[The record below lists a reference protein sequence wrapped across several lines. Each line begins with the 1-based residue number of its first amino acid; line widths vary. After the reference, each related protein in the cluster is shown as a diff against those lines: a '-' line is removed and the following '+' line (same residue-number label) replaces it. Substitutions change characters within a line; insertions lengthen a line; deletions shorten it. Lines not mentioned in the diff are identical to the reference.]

1 MSSMEQ
7 IAKSVETIAEK
18 MGDVTAEAL
27 PSVSAAD
34 NGKRMGVSGG
44 QWAAVA
50 AELPAVSASD
60 NGKVLG
66 VSGGQWGK
74 MDPPTELPAVTA
86 ADAGKVLT
94 VNAQGEW
101 VAAALPE

>member
-34 NGKRMGVSGG
+34 NGK
-44 QWAAVA
+44 
-50 AELPAVSASD
+50 
-60 NGKVLG
+60 VLG
-66 VSGGQWGK
+66 VSDGQWGK

>member
-34 NGKRMGVSGG
+34 NGK
-44 QWAAVA
+44 
-50 AELPAVSASD
+50 
-60 NGKVLG
+60 VLG

-74 MDPPTELPAVTA
+74 MNPPTELPAVTA

>member
-1 MSSMEQ
+1 MSTLQRIEEKLDNA
-7 IAKSVETIAEK
+7 IAA
-18 MGDVTAEAL
+18 AL
-27 PSVSAAD
+27 PEVSASD
-34 NGKRMGVSGG
+34 NGKLMGVSGG
-44 QWAAVA
+44 QWGKVDPPT
-50 AELPAVSASD
+50 ELPAVSAAD

-74 MDPPTELPAVTA
+74 MNAPTELPAVTA